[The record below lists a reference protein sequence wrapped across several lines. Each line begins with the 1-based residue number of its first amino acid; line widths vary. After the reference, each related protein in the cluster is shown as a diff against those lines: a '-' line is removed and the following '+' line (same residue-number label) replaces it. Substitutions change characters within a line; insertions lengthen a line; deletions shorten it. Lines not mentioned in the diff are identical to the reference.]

1 MSKFSG
7 KNIYVNQCN
16 AFPEMKMMGFEA
28 VNSLD
33 ETRGV
38 ITWNNGNI
46 YIGGIKLKDGTWV
59 RDGRGIMKTYACLLP
74 YKFICDWID
83 DKPKKK
89 GQWFRNLFR
98 MDNKEEETHF

>member
-1 MSKFSG
+1 MSGFSG
-7 KNIYVNQCN
+7 KNIY
-16 AFPEMKMMGFEA
+16 

-46 YIGGIKLKDGTWV
+46 YIGGIKLKDGKWV
-59 RDGRGIMKTYACLLP
+59 RDGRGIMKKKR

-89 GQWFRNLFR
+89 S
-98 MDNKEEETHF
+98 